1 MNFNDYQYIIQ
12 SAKVFNFLNEKTIYY
27 SSGLKTMIE
36 LQKREIIRQ
45 MDKRVVKNQ

>member
-1 MNFNDYQYIIQ
+1 MF
-12 SAKVFNFLNEKTIYY
+12 Y

-45 MDKRVVKNQ
+45 MDKRVVKNQEKHLKPNVTYEVDN